1 MLYILLGI
9 ALLICLIL
17 SIKLNLHI
25 IYEDEILI
33 YIRILFIKIK
43 LLPNTNNRFNLYK
56 FTSTNT
62 GDNTTVTID
71 GENANSK
78 SNSIIQKLNFIREII
93 SIFSDNFRKHLHVKL
108 AKIHVKVATPDAAQ
122 TAILY
127 GAVSTAVA
135 CIIDLIDDIT
145 NLKPIKNSAI
155 SVEPDF
161 LSERSNVKLNIVLYV
176 SALGAIKVL
185 MKSFIKYYS
194 SKNKTQ
200 IYNRKE
206 NNNG

>member
-1 MLYILLGI
+1 MT
-9 ALLICLIL
+9 
-17 SIKLNLHI
+17 S
-25 IYEDEILI
+25 
-33 YIRILFIKIK
+33 
-43 LLPNTNNRFNLYK
+43 FNAGNY
-56 FTSTNT
+56 TPV
-62 GDNTTVTID
+62 TTEN
-71 GENANSK
+71 ENANSK
-78 SNSIIQKLNFIREII
+78 SGSILQKLNFIREII

-135 CIIDLIDDIT
+135 CIIDLIDDIA

-161 LSERSNVKLNIVLYV
+161 LSEKSNIKLNIVLYV
-176 SALGAIKVL
+176 SILGAIKVL